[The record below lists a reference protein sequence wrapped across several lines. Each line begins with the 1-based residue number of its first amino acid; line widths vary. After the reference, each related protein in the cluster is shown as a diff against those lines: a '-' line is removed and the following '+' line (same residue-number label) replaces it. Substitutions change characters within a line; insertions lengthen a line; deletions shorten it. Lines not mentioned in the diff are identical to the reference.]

1 MDCSA
6 IGYYYNLADPN
17 LQNETAKK
25 APKPKEIIHIRRLIT
40 VDC

>member
-1 MDCSA
+1 MDYPA
-6 IGYYYNLADPN
+6 LTYYYNLADPN
-17 LQNETAKK
+17 LQKETAKK